1 MVGFLEGIVGRSFL
15 IVAVDGHELQDMISF
30 GDYHIYIIKFL
41 YIYDNDIVFSNE
53 VALKKDLAKRLGG
66 ATKAFSKD
74 LEAKETGH
82 GASLS

>member
-1 MVGFLEGIVGRSFL
+1 MATSFKIWFPL
-15 IVAVDGHELQDMISF
+15 AITT
-30 GDYHIYIIKFL
+30 YIIKFL

-82 GASLS
+82 DASLS

>member
-1 MVGFLEGIVGRSFL
+1 M
-15 IVAVDGHELQDMISF
+15 AVDGHELQDWFPLAITT
-30 GDYHIYIIKFL
+30 YIIKFL

-82 GASLS
+82 DASLS